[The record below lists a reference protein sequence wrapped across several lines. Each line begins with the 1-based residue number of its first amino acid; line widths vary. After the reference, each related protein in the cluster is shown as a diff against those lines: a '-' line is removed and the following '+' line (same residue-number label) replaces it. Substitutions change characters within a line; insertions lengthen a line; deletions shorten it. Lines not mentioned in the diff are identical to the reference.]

1 MKTVKQRNMMK
12 RELKLAIGD
21 ELQTLFHPI
30 VNAAKQ
36 AAEETRK
43 ELEPMKKTLADIDGA
58 LNRPVAGPGP
68 RVKNVDTTFG
78 IFRRQDGQLQMGS
91 EIVKIS
97 GNGTILDVDGV
108 EYDLTPDLH
117 TLIVKKHPRPNQ
129 WTSGDYQAYKYLSIQ
144 TKVRS
149 HPNPRGVVRPSST
162 WKYKHMRR
170 KVIVPG
176 ESIVE
181 EESEDCEDSV
191 ARENTDTSSQ
201 PPIKP

>member
-1 MKTVKQRNMMK
+1 MSFLDIKDLAERATLIKKYVTAMKTVKQRNMMK

-30 VNAAKQ
+30 INATKQ

-43 ELEPMKKTLADIDGA
+43 EVESMKKTLADIDGA

-97 GNGTILDVDGV
+97 ENGTILNVDSV
-108 EYDLTPDLH
+108 EYDLTPGIH
-117 TLIVKKHPRPNQ
+117 TLIVQKHPRSNQ
-129 WTSGDYQAYKYLSIQ
+129 WTSGDSQAYKYISIQ

-149 HPNPRGVVRPSST
+149 HPNPRGVARPRSA
-162 WKYKHMRR
+162 WKYKHMLR
-170 KVIVPG
+170 KMIVPA

-181 EESEDCEDSV
+181 E
-191 ARENTDTSSQ
+191 
-201 PPIKP
+201 